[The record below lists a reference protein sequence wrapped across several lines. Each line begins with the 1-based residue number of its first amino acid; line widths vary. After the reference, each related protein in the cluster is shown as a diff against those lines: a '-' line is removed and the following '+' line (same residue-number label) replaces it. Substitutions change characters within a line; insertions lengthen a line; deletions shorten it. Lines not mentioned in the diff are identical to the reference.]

1 MSGISGDDDEQP
13 ANSRAER
20 GAVSGLNA
28 KQKGGE
34 DRT

>member
-1 MSGISGDDDEQP
+1 MSGMSGDDDEQP
-13 ANSRAER
+13 ASNRAER
-20 GAVSGLNA
+20 GAVSGLNM